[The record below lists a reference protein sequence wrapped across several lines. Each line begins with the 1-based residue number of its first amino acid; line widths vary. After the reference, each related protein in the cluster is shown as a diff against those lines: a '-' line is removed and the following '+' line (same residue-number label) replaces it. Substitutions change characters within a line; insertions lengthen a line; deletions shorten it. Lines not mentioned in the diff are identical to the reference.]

1 MKYILRTIFLSV
13 FALAS
18 SLASAQINSLGAQY
32 FQNRYLANP
41 AMAGAEQGFRLNIGY
56 RVQGG
61 SMPGSPKTGSI
72 STDYRTNSVGLGL
85 NVYKDEAG
93 LLDVTK
99 FVGTY
104 AYHLKLNDDLSELH
118 FGLSVGVYDQRL
130 NSAAIVGSTNDQ
142 LAAQFNDRPTRLDGD
157 FGFAYTNTHL
167 TVEGALSNLRQ
178 QMGGQDDNTFAYETF
193 YTALSYTVDMN
204 GSSLTPKVAYR
215 GIKRNDNI
223 FDVGAEFLTLDK
235 QVGLMALYR
244 SNNSFGLGTSYEYKK
259 QFRFMFLYT
268 SSTSDVQ
275 NYTNNMFELGVQF
288 NLHNLKKKK

>member
-1 MKYILRTIFLSV
+1 MKYILRTIFLGM
-13 FALAS
+13 FALTVN
-18 SLASAQINSLGAQY
+18 LANAQINSLGAQY

-72 STDYRTNSVGLGL
+72 STDYRSNSVGLGL

-104 AYHLKLNDDLSELH
+104 AYHLQLNDDVSQLH
-118 FGLSVGVYDQRL
+118 FGLSVGLYDQRL
-130 NSAAIVGSTNDQ
+130 NYAAIVGSSDQ
-142 LAAQFNDRPTRLDGD
+142 MAAQFNDRPTRLDGD

-178 QMGGQDDNTFAYETF
+178 QMGGQEENTVAYETF
-193 YTALSYTVDMN
+193 YTALSYAIDLN

-215 GIKRNDNI
+215 GIKRNSNI
-223 FDVGAEFLTLDK
+223 FDVGAEFLTLEK
-235 QVGLMALYR
+235 QIGLMALYR
-244 SNNSFGLGTSYEYKK
+244 SNNSIGLGTSYEFKK

-275 NYTNNMFELGVQF
+275 NYTNNMFELGLQL